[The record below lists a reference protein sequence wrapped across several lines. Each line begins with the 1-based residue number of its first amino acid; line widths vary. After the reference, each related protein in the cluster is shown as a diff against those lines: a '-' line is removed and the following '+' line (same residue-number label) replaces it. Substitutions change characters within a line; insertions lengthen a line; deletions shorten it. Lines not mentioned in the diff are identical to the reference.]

1 MAQETVSVT
10 RVLMLAP
17 QMEPRG
23 TSEYTCNL
31 AAELQDSQVQVMVF
45 CVPGPS
51 MAILRREGVAVR
63 EFDHLQG
70 LRFQLGRGR
79 FLSAVQEFD
88 PQLVHAQSYRA
99 GGALNLLSK
108 GSDLPLVLTVHCL
121 PRRTRG
127 LRRLSRHLGG
137 LIATSQSVR
146 EGLVNQCRVDRS
158 KIEVIHNGIDVESLE
173 QREVPPI
180 FQGELPV
187 VASLG
192 PIEER
197 RGHALFV
204 EAASSLVRN
213 GVRAQFVVAG
223 HGAELPEVRDLVGR
237 LGLER
242 YVTIA
247 TEFVAYEEVL
257 GAMDVVVQSSL
268 EDVSGFSILE
278 SMGHGRPV
286 VAFNTGTA
294 CEMIE
299 DGRTGM
305 LVSKGDVQGM
315 ARAIERLISHKDI
328 AREMGQEAR
337 RSVKENFNIKTI
349 ARTTLQ
355 FYAGMLSARAS

>member
-1 MAQETVSVT
+1 MALEAISVT

-31 AAELQDSQVQVMVF
+31 AAELQDSQVEVMVF

-51 MAILRREGVAVR
+51 VALLRREGVPVR
-63 EFDHLQG
+63 EFDQLQG

-79 FLSAVQEFD
+79 FLSAVEEFD

-99 GGALNLLSK
+99 GGALKLLGK
-108 GSDLPLVLTVHCL
+108 RTDLPLVLTVHCL
-121 PRRTRG
+121 PRRTGG

-146 EGLVNQCRVDRS
+146 EGLVNQCRVDRN
-158 KIEVIHNGIDVESLE
+158 KVEVIHNGIDVESLE
-173 QREVPPI
+173 RREVPPI
-180 FQGELPV
+180 FQGQTPV

-192 PIEER
+192 PVEER
-197 RGHALFV
+197 RGHELFV
-204 EAASSLVRN
+204 QAASTLVRS
-213 GVRAQFVVAG
+213 GIRAQFVVAG
-223 HGAELPEVRDLVGR
+223 HGEELPQVLDLVSR

-242 YVTIA
+242 YVTIT

-257 GAMDVVVQSSL
+257 GAMDIVVQSSL

-305 LVSKGDVQGM
+305 LASKGDVQAL
-315 ARAIERLISHKDI
+315 ARAIEHLLTHRDI
-328 AREMGQEAR
+328 VRQMGEDGRE
-337 RSVKENFNIKTI
+337 SVKKNFNIKTI
-349 ARTTLQ
+349 ARSTLQ
-355 FYAGMLSARAS
+355 FYAQILAARTP